1 MSVDDLPLGDALAA
15 AMERAQSEP
24 PREPPADAD
33 IEALVQAAALAFGL
47 QPDKVVADF
56 RKGGALADLIRAAF
70 DGAPKVKGSRG
81 RPRDEVGSW
90 LAFIQVIHL
99 VRQGH
104 SLEEAWA
111 RCADD
116 MNLTDSAVRSRYERV
131 RDRDKV
137 SPDSVPAS
145 PLVAI
150 FADPR
155 PQSTA
160 QKSKRI
166 SAVRRRSD

>member
-1 MSVDDLPLGDALAA
+1 MSADDLSLGDALAA
-15 AMERAQSEP
+15 AMDRARSEP
-24 PREPPADAD
+24 PREPPADAN

-47 QPDKVVADF
+47 KPDKVVADF
-56 RKGGALADLIRAAF
+56 QKGGALADLVRAAF
-70 DGAPKVKGSRG
+70 GGAPKVKGSRG
-81 RPRDEVGSW
+81 RPRDEAGSW
-90 LAFIQVIHL
+90 LAFIQVVHL

-137 SPDSVPAS
+137 SPNSVPAS
-145 PLVAI
+145 PIVAI

-155 PQSTA
+155 PKPTA
-160 QKSKRI
+160 QKSRRI